1 MTVTSDDKGCADMAE
16 RSSWETDDLTALRD
30 LARSFCEKEI
40 KPNIEKFI
48 DQHHVDRD
56 LWNKAGEL
64 GLLCMSIPEEYG
76 GGGGTFAHEAV
87 LIEEQARVADSSW
100 GASLHNGIVA
110 HYLLAYGSEEQ
121 KKTWLPRMASGEV
134 VGAIAM
140 TEPGTGSDL
149 QNVKTKAIQQG
160 DDYVIDGSK
169 TFITNGSQADLI
181 IVVAKTDTS
190 EGAKGISLILVEAT
204 REGFRRGRVL
214 DKVGQRGQD
223 TSELFFDGVRVPTS
237 NLLGQEEGQGFI
249 QLMQQLPQ
257 ERLII
262 AVASV
267 AGMESAVAQTIE
279 YTKDR
284 TAFGRPIFGFQNT
297 KFKLAEAATETR
309 IARVFVDDCI
319 TKHLDGKLDIPTVA
333 MAKWWTSDRAMVV
346 ADECLQLFGGYGYM
360 NEYPIA
366 RMWADNRVQKIYAGT
381 NEIMKEIIARSL

>member
-1 MTVTSDDKGCADMAE
+1 MTD
-16 RSSWETDDLTALRD
+16 RSAWETDELAALRD
-30 LARSFCEKEI
+30 LSRSFCEKEI
-40 KPNIEKFI
+40 KPNIERFI
-48 DQHHVDRD
+48 DQHHVDRE

-87 LIEEQARVADSSW
+87 LIEEQARIADSSW

-121 KKTWLPRMASGEV
+121 KQTWLPKMASGEV

-149 QNVKTKAIQQG
+149 QNVKTKASQQG
-160 DDYVIDGSK
+160 DEYVIDGSK
-169 TFITNGSQADLI
+169 TFITNGGQADLI
-181 IVVAKTDTS
+181 IVVAKTDVG
-190 EGAKGISLILVEAT
+190 EGAKGISLILVEAE

-237 NLLGQEEGQGFI
+237 NLLGAEEGQGFI

-267 AGMESAVAQTIE
+267 AGMEAAVAQTLE

-319 TKHLDGKLDIPTVA
+319 VKHQSGIGI
-333 MAKWWTSDRAMVV
+333 R
-346 ADECLQLFGGYGYM
+346 
-360 NEYPIA
+360 
-366 RMWADNRVQKIYAGT
+366 NRSG
-381 NEIMKEIIARSL
+381 

>member
-1 MTVTSDDKGCADMAE
+1 MAE
-16 RSSWETDDLTALRD
+16 RSSWENDDLSALRD

-40 KPNIEKFI
+40 KPNADKFI
-48 DQHHVDRD
+48 EQHHVDRD

-76 GGGGTFAHEAV
+76 GGGGNFAHEAV

-100 GASLHNGIVA
+100 GVSLHNGIVA
-110 HYLLAYGSEEQ
+110 HYILEYGSEEQ
-121 KKTWLPRMASGEV
+121 KTTWLPKMASGEA

-149 QNVKTKAIQQG
+149 QSVKTKAIKQG
-160 DDYVIDGSK
+160 DEYVIDGSK
-169 TFITNGSQADLI
+169 TFITNGSQADII
-181 IVVAKTDTS
+181 IVVAKTDVS
-190 EGAKGISLILVEAT
+190 EGAKGISLILVEAD

-237 NLLGQEEGQGFI
+237 NLLGTEEGQGFI

-267 AGMESAVAQTIE
+267 AGMEKAVSETIA

-284 TAFGRPIFGFQNT
+284 TAFGRPIFSFQNT

-309 IARVFVDDCI
+309 IGRVFVDDCI
-319 TKHLDGKLDIPTVA
+319 TKHIKGELDIPTVA

-366 RMWADNRVQKIYAGT
+366 RLWADNRVQKIYAGT
-381 NEIMKEIIARSL
+381 NEIMKEIIHRDLIRD

>member
-1 MTVTSDDKGCADMAE
+1 MAV
-16 RSSWETDDLTALRD
+16 RSPWETEELTALREM
-30 LARSFCEKEI
+30 ARAFCEKELA
-40 KPNIEKFI
+40 PNSEKYRE
-48 DQHHVDRD
+48 QHHVDRD

-87 LIEEQARVADSSW
+87 LMEEQARVVDSSW
-100 GASLHNGIVA
+100 GVSLHNGIVA

-121 KKTWLPRMASGEV
+121 KKKWLPKMASGET

-149 QNVKTKAIQQG
+149 QSVKTKAIREG
-160 DDYVIDGSK
+160 DEYVIDGSK
-169 TFITNGSQADLI
+169 TFITNGQQADLI
-181 IVVAKTDTS
+181 ILVAKTDIN
-190 EGAKGISLILVEAT
+190 EGAKGISLILVEAD

-214 DKVGQRGQD
+214 DKIGQRGQD

-237 NLLGQEEGQGFI
+237 NLLGAEEGQGFI

-262 AVASV
+262 AVTSV
-267 AGMESAVAQTIE
+267 AGMEAAVDLTLA
-279 YTKDR
+279 YTKER

-309 IARVFVDDCI
+309 IARVFTDDCI
-319 TKHLDGKLDIPTVA
+319 SKHLKGELDIPTVA
-333 MAKWWTSDRAMVV
+333 MAKWWVSDRAMAV

>member
-1 MTVTSDDKGCADMAE
+1 MAE

-30 LARSFCEKEI
+30 LARSFCEKEV

-48 DQHHVDRD
+48 EQHHVDRD
-56 LWNKAGEL
+56 LWNKAGDV

-76 GGGGTFAHEAV
+76 GGGGSFAHEAV
-87 LIEEQARVADSSW
+87 LIEEQARIADSSW
-100 GASLHNGIVA
+100 GVSLHNGIVA
-110 HYLLAYGSEEQ
+110 HYLLNYGSEEQ
-121 KKTWLPRMASGEV
+121 KRDWLPRMASGEV

-149 QNVKTKAIQQG
+149 QNVKTKAIRQG
-160 DDYVIDGSK
+160 DEYVIDGSK
-169 TFITNGSQADLI
+169 TFITNGGQADLI
-181 IVVAKTDTS
+181 IVVVKTDTG
-190 EGAKGISLILVEAT
+190 EGAKGISLVLVEAD

-223 TSELFFDGVRVPTS
+223 TSELFFDGVRVPVT
-237 NLLGQEEGQGFI
+237 NLLGAEEGQGFV

-262 AVASV
+262 AVAST
-267 AGMESAVAQTIE
+267 AGMESALEQTLA
-279 YTKDR
+279 YTKER

-297 KFKLAEAATETR
+297 KFKLAEVATEAR

-319 TKHLDGKLDIPTVA
+319 VKHVDGRLDIPTVA

-366 RMWADNRVQKIYAGT
+366 RMWADQRVQKIYAGT
-381 NEIMKEIIARSL
+381 NEIMKEIIARTL

>member
-1 MTVTSDDKGCADMAE
+1 MAE
-16 RSSWETDDLTALRD
+16 RSSWEDDDLTALRD

-40 KPNIEKFI
+40 KPNAEKFI
-48 DQHHVDRD
+48 EQHHVDRD
-56 LWNKAGEL
+56 LWNKAGGL

-100 GASLHNGIVA
+100 GVSLHNGIVA
-110 HYLLAYGSEEQ
+110 HYILEYGSEEQ
-121 KKTWLPRMASGEV
+121 KKTWLPKMASGEA

-149 QNVKTKAIQQG
+149 QNVKTKAIKQG
-160 DDYVIDGSK
+160 DEYVIDGSK
-169 TFITNGSQADLI
+169 TYITNGQNADLI
-181 IVVAKTDTS
+181 VVVAKTDPNAGS
-190 EGAKGISLILVEAT
+190 KGVSLILVEAE

-237 NLLGQEEGQGFI
+237 NLLGAEEGQGFI

-267 AGMESAVAQTIE
+267 AGMEKAVSETIA

-284 TAFGRPIFGFQNT
+284 TAFGRSIFSFQNT

-309 IARVFVDDCI
+309 IGRVFVDDCI
-319 TKHLDGKLDIPTVA
+319 NKHIKGELDIPTVA

-366 RMWADNRVQKIYAGT
+366 RLWADNRVQKIYAGT
-381 NEIMKEIIARSL
+381 NEIMKEIIARTL

>member
-1 MTVTSDDKGCADMAE
+1 MAE
-16 RSSWETDDLTALRD
+16 RSSWEDDDLSALRD

-40 KPNIEKFI
+40 KPNAEKFI
-48 DQHHVDRD
+48 EQHHVDRD

-100 GASLHNGIVA
+100 GVSLHNGIVA
-110 HYLLAYGSEEQ
+110 HYILEYGSEEQ
-121 KKTWLPRMASGEV
+121 KTTWLPKMASGEA

-149 QNVKTKAIQQG
+149 QSVKTKAIKQG
-160 DDYVIDGSK
+160 DEYVIDGSK
-169 TFITNGSQADLI
+169 TFITNGSQADII
-181 IVVAKTDTS
+181 IVVAKTDIS
-190 EGAKGISLILVEAT
+190 EGAKGISLILVEAE
-204 REGFRRGRVL
+204 RDGFRRGRVL

-237 NLLGQEEGQGFI
+237 NLLGAEEGQGFV

-267 AGMESAVAQTIE
+267 AGMEKAVAETIA

-284 TAFGRPIFGFQNT
+284 TAFGRPIFSFQNT

-309 IARVFVDDCI
+309 IGRVFVDDCI
-319 TKHLDGKLDIPTVA
+319 TKHLKGELDIPTVA

-366 RMWADNRVQKIYAGT
+366 RLWADNRVQKIYAGT
-381 NEIMKEIIARSL
+381 NEIMKEIIARTL

>member
-1 MTVTSDDKGCADMAE
+1 MTE
-16 RSSWETDDLTALRD
+16 RSSWEDDDLTALRD

-40 KPNIEKFI
+40 QPNTEKFI
-48 DQHHVDRD
+48 EQHHVDRD
-56 LWNKAGEL
+56 LWNKAGDL

-100 GASLHNGIVA
+100 GVSLHNGIVA
-110 HYLLAYGSEEQ
+110 HYILEYGSEEQ
-121 KKTWLPRMASGEV
+121 KKTWLPKMASGEA

-149 QNVKTKAIQQG
+149 QNVKTKAIKQG
-160 DDYVIDGSK
+160 DEYVIDGSK
-169 TFITNGSQADLI
+169 TFITNGGQADII
-181 IVVAKTDTS
+181 IVVAKTDVS
-190 EGAKGISLILVEAT
+190 EGAKGISLILVEAE

-214 DKVGQRGQD
+214 DKIGQRGQD

-237 NLLGQEEGQGFI
+237 NLLGPEEGQGFV
-249 QLMQQLPQ
+249 QLMMQLPQ

-262 AVASV
+262 ALASV
-267 AGMESAVAQTIE
+267 AGMEKAVSETIA

-284 TAFGRPIFGFQNT
+284 TAFGRPIFSFQNT
-297 KFKLAEAATETR
+297 KFKLAEAATEAR

-319 TKHLDGKLDIPTVA
+319 NKHIKGELDIPTVA

-366 RMWADNRVQKIYAGT
+366 RLWADNRVQKIYAGT
-381 NEIMKEIIARSL
+381 NEIMKEIIARTL

>member
-1 MTVTSDDKGCADMAE
+1 M
-16 RSSWETDDLTALRD
+16 RD

-48 DQHHVDRD
+48 EQHHVDRD

-87 LIEEQARVADSSW
+87 LIEEQAKVADSSW
-100 GASLHNGIVA
+100 GVSLHNGIVA

-121 KKTWLPRMASGEV
+121 KKTWLPKMASGEV

-149 QNVKTKAIQQG
+149 QNVKTKAIRDG

-169 TFITNGSQADLI
+169 TFITNGAQADLI
-181 IVVAKTDTS
+181 ILVAKTDVS
-190 EGAKGISLILVEAT
+190 EGAKGISLILVEAE
-204 REGFRRGRVL
+204 RDGFRRGRVL

-237 NLLGQEEGQGFI
+237 NLLGAEEGQGFI
-249 QLMQQLPQ
+249 QLMAQLPQ

-267 AGMESAVAQTIE
+267 AGMETALAHTLA
-279 YTKDR
+279 YTKER
-284 TAFGRPIFGFQNT
+284 TAFGRPVFGFQNT
-297 KFKLAEAATETR
+297 KFKLAEVATETR

-319 TKHLDGKLDIPTVA
+319 TKHLDGELDIPTVA

-366 RMWADNRVQKIYAGT
+366 RMWSDQRVQKVYAGT
-381 NEIMKEIIARSL
+381 NEIMKEIIARTL

>member
-1 MTVTSDDKGCADMAE
+1 MTE
-16 RSSWETDDLTALRD
+16 RSPWATDDLDDLRSMT
-30 LARSFCEKEI
+30 RSFMERNVA
-40 KPNIEKFI
+40 PNVDKYI

-56 LWNKAGEL
+56 LWNQAGEL
-64 GLLCMSIPEEYG
+64 GLLCMSIPEEFG
-76 GGGGTFAHEAV
+76 GGGGTFAHESV
-87 LIEEQARVADSSW
+87 LIEEQARIGDSSW
-100 GASLHNGIVA
+100 GVSLHNGIIA
-110 HYLLAYGSEEQ
+110 HYLLAYGSQEQ
-121 KKTWLPRMASGEV
+121 KEHWLPKMASGEV

-149 QNVKTKAIQQG
+149 QAITTRAIRDG
-160 DDYVIDGSK
+160 DEYVIDGSK

-190 EGAKGISLILVEAT
+190 EGAKGISLVLVEGD

-214 DKVGQRGQD
+214 DKIGQRGQD

-237 NLLGQEEGQGFI
+237 NLLGTEEGQGFI

-267 AGMESAVAQTIE
+267 AGMESAVAQTIA

-284 TAFGRPIFGFQNT
+284 KAFGRPVFGFQNT
-297 KFKLAEAATETR
+297 KFKLAEAATETH

-319 TKHLDGKLDIPTVA
+319 VKHLDGKLDIPTVA
-333 MAKWWTSDRAMVV
+333 MAKWWTTDKAMDVL
-346 ADECLQLFGGYGYM
+346 DECMQLFGGYGYM
-360 NEYPIA
+360 SEYPIG
-366 RMWADNRVQKIYAGT
+366 RMWADARVQKIYAGT
-381 NEIMKEIIARSL
+381 NEIMKEIISRSL